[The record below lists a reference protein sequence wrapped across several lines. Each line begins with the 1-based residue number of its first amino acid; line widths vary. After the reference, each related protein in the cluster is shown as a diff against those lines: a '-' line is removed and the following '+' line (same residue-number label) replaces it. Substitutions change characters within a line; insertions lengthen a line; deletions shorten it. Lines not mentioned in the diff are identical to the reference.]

1 MHNPLLNA
9 ETGRSAD
16 CQWSRHHLC
25 LAPRECTCR
34 CHTSTQ
40 TTIAPTCEVW
50 GDSEECGLPAAYQ
63 ISDGEGR
70 PANVCE
76 THRDRTVLS
85 MLDYCDAP
93 ITINRIEASL

>member
-34 CHTSTQ
+34 CHELRRVPVIGDRVRSIPFGVTGTITGFDARFDVFVVTLDEPMQRIGSASLTSLS
-40 TTIAPTCEVW
+40 A
-50 GDSEECGLPAAYQ
+50 SASAL
-63 ISDGEGR
+63 
-70 PANVCE
+70 
-76 THRDRTVLS
+76 TVE
-85 MLDYCDAP
+85 CDA
-93 ITINRIEASL
+93 